1 MTDQKRI
8 VVIDDEP
15 AIREALV
22 EMLSVAG
29 FDVSS
34 AQNGKEGLDVV
45 SRQRPDLILLD
56 IMMPEMNGWQVLEA
70 LKKDEWS
77 KTVPVIILTNL
88 DGVENVS
95 KAMEQEAYEYVVKG
109 DTELKDILAM
119 VKRKL
124 GMQS

>member
-1 MTDQKRI
+1 MTEQKRI
-8 VVIDDEP
+8 TVIDDEP

-34 AQNGKEGLDVV
+34 AENGKKGLDVV
-45 SRQRPDLILLD
+45 SRQHPNLILLD

-70 LKKDEWS
+70 LKKDEWAKS
-77 KTVPVIILTNL
+77 VPVIILTNL
-88 DGVENVS
+88 DGVENIS

-124 GMQS
+124 GV

>member
-1 MTDQKRI
+1 MTEPKRI

-29 FDVSS
+29 FDVTP
-34 AQNGKEGLDVV
+34 AENGKKGLEVV

-56 IMMPEMNGWQVLEA
+56 IMMPEMTGWQVLEA
-70 LKKDEWS
+70 LKKDEWA
-77 KTVPVIILTNL
+77 KNVPVIILTNL

-95 KAMEQEAYEYVVKG
+95 KAMEQEAFQYVVKG

-119 VKRKL
+119 VKGKL
-124 GMQS
+124 GL

>member
-1 MTDQKRI
+1 MTEPKRI

-29 FDVSS
+29 FDVTG
-34 AQNGKEGLDVV
+34 AENGKKGLDVI

-70 LKKDEWS
+70 LKKDEWAKS
-77 KTVPVIILTNL
+77 VPVIILTNL

-95 KAMEQEAYEYVVKG
+95 KAMEQEAYQYVVKG

-119 VKRKL
+119 VKGKL
-124 GMQS
+124 GL

>member
-1 MTDQKRI
+1 MTEQKRI
-8 VVIDDEP
+8 IVIDDEP

-29 FDVSS
+29 FDVTG
-34 AQNGKEGLDVV
+34 AENGKKGLEVV

-70 LKKDEWS
+70 LKKDEWA
-77 KTVPVIILTNL
+77 KNVPVIILTNL

-95 KAMEQEAYEYVVKG
+95 KAMEQEAFQYVVKG

-119 VKRKL
+119 VKGKL
-124 GMQS
+124 GL

>member
-1 MTDQKRI
+1 MTEPKRI
-8 VVIDDEP
+8 IVIDDEP

-29 FDVSS
+29 FDVTG
-34 AQNGKEGLDVV
+34 AENGKKGLEVV

-70 LKKDEWS
+70 LKKDEWA
-77 KTVPVIILTNL
+77 KNVPVIILTNL

-95 KAMEQEAYEYVVKG
+95 KAMDQEAFQYVVKG

-119 VKRKL
+119 VKGKL
-124 GMQS
+124 GL

>member
-1 MTDQKRI
+1 MTEQKRI
-8 VVIDDEP
+8 TVIDDEP

-34 AQNGKEGLDVV
+34 AENGKKGLDVV
-45 SRQRPDLILLD
+45 SRQHPNLILLD

-70 LKKDEWS
+70 LKKDEWAKS
-77 KTVPVIILTNL
+77 VPVIILTNL

-124 GMQS
+124 GV